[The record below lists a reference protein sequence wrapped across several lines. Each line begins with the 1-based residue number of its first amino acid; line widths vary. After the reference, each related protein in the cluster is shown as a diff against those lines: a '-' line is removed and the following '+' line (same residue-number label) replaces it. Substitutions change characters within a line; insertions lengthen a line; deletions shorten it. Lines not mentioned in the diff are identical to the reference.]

1 MEVYPV
7 MAELTMVEAINLAL
21 HQEMKKDDKVVVLG
35 EDVGWDGGIFRVTK
49 GLIEEFGEERVIDTP
64 LAESAILGF
73 SIGMALRGMK
83 PVPEMQFS
91 GFSYLGFHQIESHA
105 ARLRWRS
112 QGRFTVPMVVRM
124 PYGGGVRALEHH
136 SESREVF
143 YAHIPGLKVVVPS
156 GPRNARSLLL
166 AAIRDPD
173 PVVYF
178 EPKANYRAFR
188 EDVPDNEEIAEI
200 GPANLIREGDGLTI
214 VAWGSM
220 IPGALEAAGKLAD
233 EEGIEAEIVELT
245 TLTPLDYGAIAKS
258 VKKTGRCVVV
268 HEAPLTYGPGGEIAA
283 RLQEE
288 AFLSLKA
295 PVARVAGPD
304 VHMPYFARE
313 KSYLPTAERIFAT
326 SHDALNF

>member
-1 MEVYPV
+1 

-21 HQEMKKDDKVVVLG
+21 HQEMKQDDKVVVLG
-35 EDVGWDGGIFRVTK
+35 EDVGRDGGIFRVTK
-49 GLIEEFGEERVIDTP
+49 DLIEELGEDRVIDTP
-64 LAESAILGF
+64 LAESGILGF
-73 SIGMALRGMK
+73 SIGMALRGLK

-105 ARLRWRS
+105 SRLRWRTR
-112 QGRFTVPMVVRM
+112 GHFNVPMVVRM

-143 YAHIPGLKVVVPS
+143 YAHMPGLKLVVPS
-156 GPRNARSLLL
+156 GPRNARSLLI

-173 PVVYF
+173 PVVFF
-178 EPKANYRAFR
+178 EPKASYRAFR
-188 EDVPDNEEIAEI
+188 EEVPDEEEVAEI
-200 GPANLIREGDGLTI
+200 GPAGILREGDGLTI
-214 VAWGSM
+214 VAWGAM
-220 IPGALEAAGKLAD
+220 TPVALAAAEQLAED
-233 EEGIEAEIVELT
+233 SGIEADVIDLT
-245 TLTPLDYGAIAKS
+245 TLAPLDFGTIAQS
-258 VKKTGRCVVV
+258 VKRTGRCVVV

-295 PVARVAGPD
+295 PVARIAGPD

-313 KSYLPTAERIFAT
+313 KSYLPTADRIIEVSRAV
-326 SHDALNF
+326 LNY